1 VYCTSLYAKDCEVSL
16 LYEQSENRTV
26 TNGSLHP
33 TEITRLKKKKKSYR
47 VSISIAYLR
56 VLPTF
61 SIATML
67 SLEKTDKVREEVKAA
82 AFSHIASLSF
92 CCLKAFPAQLL
103 ANESLL
109 TLRRLDLSHNHIAQ
123 IPDSISTLTNLKELW
138 LQHNPLV
145 EFPAGIPLMT
155 KLEVIDISSTLI
167 ETIPAEMANL
177 TKLYEVDWHS
187 TPLAKTL
194 LKFGIEVN
202 DILKLRKH
210 LLSLDT
216 RKQLETQLFEYLEG
230 EHYIQDADK
239 KGIKT
244 LILALVQVKGMLNCA
259 RSVTLLPILHVRVVQ
274 DISAEFDDLEELRQ
288 YVRRAGKFLPEKIE
302 QVQYEG
308 KTARESKVLFHD
320 FRRDT
325 DRARLAADVEI
336 KVRITL
342 ICAVLFWLTGL
353 FSCLRSY
360 VGCIS
365 IVSSALK
372 SLRCWMASTSTCT
385 CWRTCSSSCSTLHRC
400 CHPPW
405 RRRPESASGRTLWP
419 CRKT

>member
-1 VYCTSLYAKDCEVSL
+1 
-16 LYEQSENRTV
+16 
-26 TNGSLHP
+26 
-33 TEITRLKKKKKSYR
+33 
-47 VSISIAYLR
+47 
-56 VLPTF
+56 
-61 SIATML
+61 ML

-109 TLRRLDLSHNHIAQ
+109 ALRRLDLSHNHIAQ

-177 TKLYEVDWHS
+177 TKLYEVDWRS

-259 RSVTLLPILHVRVVQ
+259 RSVTLLCQFFMYAFYR
-274 DISAEFDDLEELRQ
+274 ISPRSS
-288 YVRRAGKFLPEKIE
+288 
-302 QVQYEG
+302 
-308 KTARESKVLFHD
+308 TTSK
-320 FRRDT
+320 
-325 DRARLAADVEI
+325 
-336 KVRITL
+336 
-342 ICAVLFWLTGL
+342 
-353 FSCLRSY
+353 SCD
-360 VGCIS
+360 
-365 IVSSALK
+365 
-372 SLRCWMASTSTCT
+372 STCAELGNS
-385 CWRTCSSSCSTLHRC
+385 CRKRSSKCSTREEQ
-400 CHPPW
+400 P
-405 RRRPESASGRTLWP
+405 AN
-419 CRKT
+419 RKFCSTTFDATRIGPGLLQTWKSK